1 MVGINNAHDARETLD
16 DLCRKG
22 YDYYFP
28 FVYEAFLLDDEN
40 AQDDIFQQNM
50 ESQEDYEKAVG
61 QLQNLKEVYEEL
73 IAYEVITSK
82 EDIARYGVIGW
93 DAGRINF
100 VARACCDM
108 KYISEMEA

>member
-1 MVGINNAHDARETLD
+1 MPHETLD

-28 FVYEAFLLDDEN
+28 FVYEAFCDDEN

-61 QLQNLKEVYEEL
+61 QLQNLKEVYEVDSL
-73 IAYEVITSK
+73 
-82 EDIARYGVIGW
+82 
-93 DAGRINF
+93 
-100 VARACCDM
+100 
-108 KYISEMEA
+108 

>member
-1 MVGINNAHDARETLD
+1 MPAKRNFIWRRETLD

-73 IAYEVITSK
+73 ML
-82 EDIARYGVIGW
+82 
-93 DAGRINF
+93 
-100 VARACCDM
+100 M
-108 KYISEMEA
+108 K